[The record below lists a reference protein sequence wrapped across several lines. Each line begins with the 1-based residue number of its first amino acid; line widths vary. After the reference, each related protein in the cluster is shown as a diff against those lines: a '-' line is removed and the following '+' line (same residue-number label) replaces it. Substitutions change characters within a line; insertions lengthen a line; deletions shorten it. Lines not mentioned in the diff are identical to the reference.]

1 MNKLRTKGA
10 RNRNNPV
17 NEIQKATEVVIVK
30 QANYINSITCNL
42 CIIDNVYKVYLSDT
56 EHLLPKD
63 AAEAWP
69 SSTPNFANASPA
81 KRWQILPS
89 KIEDHMDEVEMLD
102 VANPRTEEVAL
113 GDYAT
118 KYNTNEKAKPGPASG
133 LPGAAEGQTQQ
144 AADDEDLLPP
154 PNILRPGAKQNLQFE
169 GGRRDLDQRDNNVL

>member
-1 MNKLRTKGA
+1 
-10 RNRNNPV
+10 
-17 NEIQKATEVVIVK
+17 VVIVK

-63 AAEAWP
+63 AADARP

-102 VANPRTEEVAL
+102 VADPRTEDVAL

-154 PNILRPGAKQNLQFE
+154 PNILRPGAK
-169 GGRRDLDQRDNNVL
+169 